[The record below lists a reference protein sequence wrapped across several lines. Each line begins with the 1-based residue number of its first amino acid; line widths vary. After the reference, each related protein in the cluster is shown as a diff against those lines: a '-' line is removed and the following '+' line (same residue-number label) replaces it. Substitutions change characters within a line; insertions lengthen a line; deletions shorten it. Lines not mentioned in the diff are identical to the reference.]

1 MPAVRLLRS
10 DSLFTPDQWRSVTR
24 VSAWRGG
31 WLVLHAWAIVALA
44 ALGGAWAWQWHWLA
58 GLAATPVALA
68 LLGGRQLGLSILMH
82 DAAHGLLHPNR
93 QVNNF
98 LGQWLTGTATGSDLT
113 AYRTYHLRHH
123 KYTQQ
128 AEDPDLPL
136 SAPFPTTRA
145 SLIRKIVRDLSG
157 QTFWKQR
164 SGQFALAFKGLTAIV
179 RGHAESDG
187 RDTRVGTPFNKA
199 DDAATSIS
207 SGNGGAVIVAKSVGR
222 FLAVQL
228 ILLALSLALW
238 GWTPFMLW
246 LAALA
251 TTFQLFLRLRNIAEH
266 ACTSVGSD
274 DPFTHA
280 RTTRA
285 NMLERA
291 TVAPYWVNYH
301 AEHHL
306 FMGVPCYRLAEV
318 HRLLGERGHHPQMTI
333 APNYAAVLRQA
344 TASAP
349 V

>member
-10 DSLFTPDQWRSVTR
+10 DTLFTPDQWRGVTR
-24 VSAWRGG
+24 VSATRGI
-31 WLVLHAWAIVALA
+31 WLVMHAWAVVALTA
-44 ALGGAWAWQWHWLA
+44 AAASMAWQWHWLA
-58 GLAATPVALA
+58 GLAATPAALA

-93 QVNNF
+93 RVNNF
-98 LGQWLTGTATGSDLT
+98 LGQWLTGAATGSDLT

-136 SAPFPTTRA
+136 SAPFPTSRA
-145 SLIRKIVRDLSG
+145 SMLRKARRDLTG
-157 QTFWKQR
+157 QTFTKQR
-164 SGQFALAFKGLTAIV
+164 TGQFALALKGLLTIM
-179 RGHAESDG
+179 RGQWQPDQ
-187 RDTRVGTPFNKA
+187 RDTRAGTPFNKGEGE
-199 DDAATSIS
+199 ATSLT
-207 SGNGGAVIVAKSVGR
+207 SGNGGTVIVAKSVGR
-222 FLAVQL
+222 FLLVQ
-228 ILLALSLALW
+228 ITLLALSLTLW
-238 GWTPFMLW
+238 GWTPFLLW

-274 DPFTHA
+274 DPFSHA

-285 NMLERA
+285 NAFERA

-318 HRLLGERGHHPQMTI
+318 HRLLGQRGHHPAMTI
-333 APNYAAVLRQA
+333 EPGYAAVLRRV
-344 TASAP
+344 TASQP

>member
-10 DSLFTPDQWRSVTR
+10 DTLFTPDQWRAVTR
-24 VSAWRGG
+24 VSAWRGM
-31 WLVLHAWAIVALA
+31 WLVAHAWAVVALA
-44 ALGGAWAWQWHWLA
+44 ASGAAWAWQWHWLA
-58 GLAATPVALA
+58 GLALTPIALA

-93 QVNNF
+93 RANNF
-98 LGQWLTGTATGSDLT
+98 LGQWLTGAATGSDLA

-128 AEDPDLPL
+128 PEDPDLPL

-145 SLIRKIVRDLSG
+145 SLRRKMRRDLTG

-164 SGQFALAFKGLTAIV
+164 SAQFALAWQGLRAMVKGDVA
-179 RGHAESDG
+179 DQ
-187 RDTRVGTPFNKA
+187 RDTRAGTPFNGDEGNKTA
-199 DDAATSIS
+199 LTG
-207 SGNGGAVIVAKSVGR
+207 GNGGAAVVTKAVAR
-222 FLAVQL
+222 FLLVQL
-228 ILLALSLALW
+228 VLLALSLALW
-238 GWTPFMLW
+238 GWTPFLLW

-251 TTFQLFLRLRNIAEH
+251 TSFQLFLRLRNIAEH

-274 DPFTHA
+274 DPFSHA

-285 NMLERA
+285 NLAERA

-306 FMGVPCYRLAEV
+306 FMGVPCYRLADV
-318 HRLLGERGHHPQMTI
+318 HHLLGERGHHPQMTI
-333 APNYAAVLRQA
+333 APNYAEVLRQA
-344 TASAP
+344 TTSAP
-349 V
+349 A

>member
-10 DSLFTPDQWRSVTR
+10 DTLFTPDQWRSVTR
-24 VSAWRGG
+24 VSPWRGV
-31 WLVLHAWAIVALA
+31 WLVLHGWAVVALVA
-44 ALGGAWAWQWHWLA
+44 FGGALAWQWHWLA
-58 GLAATPVALA
+58 GLAATPLALA

-82 DAAHGLLHPNR
+82 DAAHGLLHPSR
-93 QVNNF
+93 RANNF
-98 LGQWLTGTATGSDLT
+98 LGQWLTGAATGSDLA

-136 SAPFPTTRA
+136 SAPFPTSRA
-145 SLIRKIVRDLSG
+145 SLIRKVVRDLTG

-179 RGHAESDG
+179 RGQAESDG
-187 RDTRVGTPFNKA
+187 RDTRAGTPFNKA
-199 DDAATSIS
+199 DEAATSLT

-222 FLAVQL
+222 FLAVQI

-238 GWTPFMLW
+238 GWTPFLLW

-274 DPFTHA
+274 DPFSHA

-318 HRLLGERGHHPQMTI
+318 HRLLGQRGHHPQMTI
-333 APNYAAVLRQA
+333 EPGYAAVLRRV
-344 TASAP
+344 TASA
-349 V
+349 